1 MSKEYTK
8 EEILNNFIRAIWDRI
23 DYWESEIRTETS
35 RDKLEGLAFSI
46 LSILDGC
53 AMDLPAFIIA
63 PDPHPDDKGFCQEQG
78 ENWYPENHDI
88 EIKGSLDKYQLHE
101 AFYNFKNDL

>member
-35 RDKLEGLAFSI
+35 RDKLVLWI
-46 LSILDGC
+46 CRHL
-53 AMDLPAFIIA
+53 
-63 PDPHPDDKGFCQEQG
+63 
-78 ENWYPENHDI
+78 
-88 EIKGSLDKYQLHE
+88 
-101 AFYNFKNDL
+101 